1 MAETQHREF
10 SELPITVDRE
20 AETPLPAQ
28 IAASLREAIDQH
40 TLRPGEAV
48 PASRELARSLS
59 VARGV
64 VVAAYEQLIAE
75 GYLSAG
81 HGRGTRVHPE
91 LKRTDSATQQ
101 STSQPPALRQPPDL
115 DASSAQ
121 PATFRPAPFLP
132 APLLPTPLKPG
143 PLMPGLPDTSALD
156 TTAWRAAWRSAAAQ
170 AHLEAPD
177 LGDPRL
183 RKEIAEHL
191 RRMRG
196 TTRPHEDVIVTAGAR
211 EGLSVLL
218 SALGTTKGRAL
229 HVGVEDPGYPSLRRV
244 ALRHGAQIVP
254 LPVDALG
261 LVTEGLPSSALDAV
275 LVTPSHQYPLGGSL
289 PLARRRE
296 LLDWAAHTGSVIIED
311 DYDSELRH
319 SGSPLPT
326 LAALD
331 DRTNG
336 SVALLGTFSKT
347 VSQALSAGFLLV
359 PENLRK
365 HIEPARHD
373 LGGPVSA
380 VVQAALAEYLES
392 GELRRHTAR
401 MRRRYAS
408 RRELVVERLYG
419 APGIRVRPMSGGLH
433 AVIELLQASAETETR
448 VLSRCAHLGPVP
460 LSAYWHGLHATDERF
475 GLVIGTGGSLDERQ
489 FDAALL
495 ELRATLERGASSRS

>member
-1 MAETQHREF
+1 MAETHHREF
-10 SELPITVDRE
+10 SELPITVDRS
-20 AETPLPAQ
+20 ADSPLPAQ
-28 IAASLREAIDQH
+28 IAASLREAINQH

-48 PASRELARSLS
+48 PASRELAHRLG

-64 VVAAYEQLIAE
+64 VVTAYEQLIAE

-91 LKRTDSATQQ
+91 LDSAPNPLAHPLVDDNTTTQV
-101 STSQPPALRQPPDL
+101 SKRPGIKSPPSEAFSAAEP
-115 DASSAQ
+115 SS
-121 PATFRPAPFLP
+121 PR
-132 APLLPTPLKPG
+132 
-143 PLMPGLPDTSALD
+143 PLMPGLPDTSAIE
-156 TTAWRAAWRSAAAQ
+156 TPAWRAAWRSAAAL

-183 RKEIAEHL
+183 REEIAEHL

-196 TTRPHEDVIVTAGAR
+196 TTRPPEDVIVTAGAR
-211 EGLSVLL
+211 EGLSLLL
-218 SALGTTKGRAL
+218 SALSTVRGRAL
-229 HVGVEDPGYPSLRRV
+229 SVGVEDPGYPSLRRV
-244 ALRHGAQIVP
+244 AIRHGAKIVP
-254 LPVDALG
+254 LPVDAEG
-261 LVTEGLPSSALDAV
+261 LVTAELPDNQLDAV

-289 PLARRRE
+289 PLTRRRE
-296 LLDWAAHTGSVIIED
+296 LLDWAGHTGSIIIED

-331 DRTNG
+331 DRLVG

-359 PENLRK
+359 PENLRQS
-365 HIEPARHD
+365 IEPARHD

-380 VVQAALAEYLES
+380 VVQAALAEYLAG

-401 MRRRYAS
+401 MRRRYAA
-408 RRELVVERLYG
+408 RRELVVERLFA

-433 AVIELLQASAETETR
+433 AVIEILRGSAEAEALVLTR
-448 VLSRCAHLGPVP
+448 SAHLGPVP
-460 LSAYWHGLHATDERF
+460 LSAYWHGLNSGGERF
-475 GLVIGTGGSLDERQ
+475 GLVIGTGGNLNDQE
-489 FDAALL
+489 FDVALR
-495 ELRATLERGASSRS
+495 ELRAVLESSLKP